1 MFQAKIWHW
10 HTIRRCFRRVCPL
23 GCSEKV
29 CIFSPFLRLCQKPQ
43 EGGWGL
49 GEERSHFHDHNSLL
63 VLPFLLFAPR
73 RSICSGYTLS
83 SDASHTLKNYVSPR
97 DQRLPAIMS
106 SLASG
111 LVTAELRLNT
121 SLSIGRRWGATSTSL
136 QTLLRRDVR
145 RFWMPSCLCETKPF
159 FLHHRSCSSRATE
172 LSHALAPL
180 SLACSVDLRKSSCY
194 TLLLLTL
201 RQRIA
206 VRLQV
211 SGLVY
216 SDPLVNSSCNS
227 SGSGSV

>member
-1 MFQAKIWHW
+1 MHVSSQDMALAYDSPLFRESLSARLLRKSLHFFPIPPFVPGRGGRGKI
-10 HTIRRCFRRVCPL
+10 P
-23 GCSEKV
+23 
-29 CIFSPFLRLCQKPQ
+29 
-43 EGGWGL
+43 
-49 GEERSHFHDHNSLL
+49 FHDHNSLL
-63 VLPFLLFAPR
+63 VLPFLLFAPRR

-121 SLSIGRRWGATSTSL
+121 SLSIGRRWGSTSTSL
-136 QTLLRRDVR
+136 QTLLRRDVG

-172 LSHALAPL
+172 LSHALAPS

-216 SDPLVNSSCNS
+216 PDPLVNSSSCNS
-227 SGSGSV
+227 SGSGSI

>member
-10 HTIRRCFRRVCPL
+10 HTTRRCFGKVCPL

-29 CIFSPFLRLCQKPQ
+29 CIFSPFLRLCRDG
-43 EGGWGL
+43 E
-49 GEERSHFHDHNSLL
+49 GEERSHSTTITLCWYFLFFCLLHDEDRF
-63 VLPFLLFAPR
+63 VL
-73 RSICSGYTLS
+73 YTLS

-121 SLSIGRRWGATSTSL
+121 SLSIGRRWGSTSTSL

-172 LSHALAPL
+172 LSHP
-180 SLACSVDLRKSSCY
+180 C
-194 TLLLLTL
+194 TL
-201 RQRIA
+201 
-206 VRLQV
+206 V
-211 SGLVY
+211 SGLR
-216 SDPLVNSSCNS
+216 S
-227 SGSGSV
+227 

>member
-1 MFQAKIWHW
+1 MHVSSQDMALAYDSPLFRESLSARLLRKSLHFFPIPPFVPGRGGRGKI
-10 HTIRRCFRRVCPL
+10 P
-23 GCSEKV
+23 
-29 CIFSPFLRLCQKPQ
+29 
-43 EGGWGL
+43 
-49 GEERSHFHDHNSLL
+49 FHDHNSLL
-63 VLPFLLFAPR
+63 VLSFLLFAPRR

-121 SLSIGRRWGATSTSL
+121 SLSIGRRWGSTSTSL

-172 LSHALAPL
+172 LSHALAP
-180 SLACSVDLRKSSCY
+180 SFSVF
-194 TLLLLTL
+194 LLFYG
-201 RQRIA
+201 I
-206 VRLQV
+206 
-211 SGLVY
+211 Y
-216 SDPLVNSSCNS
+216 
-227 SGSGSV
+227 

>member
-1 MFQAKIWHW
+1 MA
-10 HTIRRCFRRVCPL
+10 L
-23 GCSEKV
+23 ASD
-29 CIFSPFLRLCQKPQ
+29 SPFFRESLYARLLRESLHFFPIPPFVPKTTV
-43 EGGWGL
+43 GGA

-97 DQRLPAIMS
+97 DQRLRAIMS

-121 SLSIGRRWGATSTSL
+121 SLSIGRWGSTSTSL

-159 FLHHRSCSSRATE
+159 FLHQRSCSSRATE
-172 LSHALAPL
+172 LSHP
-180 SLACSVDLRKSSCY
+180 C
-194 TLLLLTL
+194 TL
-201 RQRIA
+201 
-206 VRLQV
+206 V
-211 SGLVY
+211 SGLQCW
-216 SDPLVNSSCNS
+216 P
-227 SGSGSV
+227 